1 MNAFADVGR
10 CDVKSEARV
19 DEAIAPLAPI
29 NALQIGMHW
38 FGERPGGLDRMF
50 KAFVDALP
58 AQGVRVHGLVAG
70 SANVARESGG
80 TVESFADPGE
90 RLHVRMW
97 RARARA
103 AAARR
108 AFAPDVIASHFAL
121 YAAPTL
127 GVFGDTPRV
136 VHFHGPWADESAVER
151 GNGASRAFRHAIEQ
165 MVYRRAARHI
175 VLSRAFGDMLE
186 QRYGVSGDTIR
197 IVPGC
202 VDVAR
207 FDVSQSRDS
216 VREMLD
222 LPRDRPLVFCIRRL
236 VARMGL
242 EELIDAMYVVK
253 QSVPDVLLVIAGKG
267 PMEAALRDKIAA
279 RGLADCIRLAGFV
292 PDADLPLWY
301 RAADVSVVPTVALE
315 GFGLTTVE
323 SLAAGTPVLVT
334 PVGGLPEAVSA
345 LSSDLVLPSS
355 GYQAIAS
362 GLSDALLGRVA
373 LPDGDQCRSYAR
385 ARFDMGVVAG
395 RVAAVYREALGA

>member
-1 MNAFADVGR
+1 MNAFVELGPEAETD
-10 CDVKSEARV
+10 ARV
-19 DEAIAPLAPI
+19 GACVDAPI

-50 KAFVDALP
+50 KSFVDALP

-80 TVESFADPGE
+80 AVESFADPGD

-103 AAARR
+103 VAARR

-151 GNGASRAFRHAIEQ
+151 GSGAARAFRHAIEQ

-175 VLSRAFGDMLE
+175 VLSRSFGDLLE
-186 QRYGVSGDTIR
+186 RRYGVSGETIR
-197 IVPGC
+197 VVPGC

-207 FDVSQSRDS
+207 FDVQQSKDEARA
-216 VREMLD
+216 MLG
-222 LPRDRPLVFCIRRL
+222 LPGDRPLVFCIRRL

-242 EELIDAMYVVK
+242 EELIDAMYQVK

-267 PMEAALRDKIAA
+267 PMEPLLREKIVA
-279 RGLADCIRLAGFV
+279 RGLSECVRLAGFV
-292 PDADLPLWY
+292 ADAELPLWY

-323 SLAAGTPVLVT
+323 SLAAGTPVIVT
-334 PVGGLPEAVSA
+334 PVGGLPEAVAGLSA
-345 LSSDLVLPSS
+345 DLVLPSC
-355 GYQAIAS
+355 GYQAIGA
-362 GLSDALLGRVA
+362 GLSDALLGRMV
-373 LPDGDQCRSYAR
+373 LPDGDSCRRYAR
-385 ARFDMGVVAG
+385 ARFDLDVVAG
-395 RVAAVYREALGA
+395 GVAGVYREVLHGG